1 MDRIR
6 PLIRWLGRHDLWLVG
21 SLAAAAAGVWIFAE
35 VADAVREREAHD
47 LDRAILLAM
56 RSSADPGDPVGP
68 RWFEELARDV
78 TALGGSTI
86 LLLVTLAVVGYLLLR
101 RERKAAILI
110 GTTALGAE
118 LASTILKLSFAR
130 PRPELVPAFAHV
142 YTASFPSGH
151 AMLSAAI
158 YLTLA
163 LQLARIQRDSLI
175 RGYVIAV
182 ALVIVVAVG
191 ISRVY
196 LGVHWPTDV
205 LAGWAAGGAWAL
217 LIWGVARLHET
228 RRAAAAARARPP
240 AVSAGT
246 ARARSRRRPRSRRA
260 RRRPGR
266 PGCRGTG
273 RSTGCPRASP
283 DPGSC

>member
-21 SLAAAAAGVWIFAE
+21 SLAAAAAGIWIFAE

-47 LDRAILLAM
+47 IDRAILLAM
-56 RSSADPGDPVGP
+56 RSPADPGDPVGP

-78 TALGGSTI
+78 TALGGSAI
-86 LLLVTLAVVGYLLLR
+86 LLLVTLGVVGYLLLR
-101 RERKAAILI
+101 RERATAVLI
-110 GTTALGAE
+110 GATALGAE
-118 LASTILKLSFAR
+118 LASTVLKLSFGR

-158 YLTLA
+158 YLTFA
-163 LQLARIQRDSLI
+163 LQLARTQRDSLI

-217 LIWGVARLHET
+217 LVWGIARFRAT
-228 RRAAAAARARPP
+228 RRLRTP

-246 ARARSRRRPRSRRA
+246 ARARSRRRPQCRKA
-260 RRRPGR
+260 PRRPGR

-273 RSTGCPRASP
+273 RSTGCPRASL